1 MGRVLRSISKMAELH
16 GLKKSKLKEFNK
28 ATKYLRKYRRF
39 MDYAGKRAR
48 GLPIGSGI
56 VESACKQ
63 IVSERM
69 KLSGMRW
76 KPAGMQDVMTLR
88 SILLS
93 QTWDAT
99 FHRKLLSNS
108 PVGILYANAA

>member
-1 MGRVLRSISKMAELH
+1 
-16 GLKKSKLKEFNK
+16 
-28 ATKYLRKYRRF
+28 
-39 MDYAGKRAR
+39 MDYAGKRER
-48 GLPIGSGI
+48 GLPIGSWI

-63 IVSERM
+63 IVSERI

-108 PVGILYANAA
+108 PVEILYANAA